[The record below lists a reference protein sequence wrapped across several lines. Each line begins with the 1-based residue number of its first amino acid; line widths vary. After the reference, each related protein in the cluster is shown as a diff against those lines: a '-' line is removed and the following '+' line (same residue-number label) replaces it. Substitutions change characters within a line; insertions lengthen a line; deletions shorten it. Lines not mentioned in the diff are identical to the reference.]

1 MHAWVTSNGRSNS
14 QPPTASASGFDALG
28 DTQKRHPYQTQS
40 QLPVPPVQDNPPPQS
55 RAPTTNANAGRIA
68 AASRIQPQ
76 SSRLGHYR
84 DGSLPIAQ
92 TRTTVDSNL
101 PGSRRPAPFWEG
113 STIEG
118 SLLSDTASN
127 VDANP
132 ALPLQYHRPAY
143 EPSHRRREIPRHRPF
158 RKASPGPESIAPFM
172 IGPNGM
178 IEEVEDPLTRR
189 TSTPDA
195 RSNQEGFKPAS
206 YVDSDP
212 YSDDSPTSPEKA
224 SPSNK
229 RLHPKQLALRTSR
242 GGSFSGRTTFPD
254 EDNLM
259 SSPQQQA
266 YQNLENGM
274 EGPHP
279 LHAGRSKV
287 KTEGNHRPT
296 VFAHADTPM
305 VNNPDSETES
315 VEQQATPKPAVKS
328 KPQVARQLF
337 SRNGKANVNP
347 HESAMPRQ
355 STETRHSSSKKRAF
369 ELDYDDSALAHMS
382 YADLRK
388 QPFDF
393 DPTQAEAQ
401 SVGAPPQGTLS
412 EKLDHFLGK
421 DQATQADFFTRMSV
435 DDWEDSG
442 DWFLERFG
450 KIVHKIKQAR
460 QSKRATVEGFESE
473 IAERE
478 EAVRN
483 KTHGIGRRLAE
494 LKSEG
499 EGLMRKEFD

>member
-14 QPPTASASGFDALG
+14 QPPTTSALG
-28 DTQKRHPYQTQS
+28 FNALDGTQKRHAYQTQS
-40 QLPVPPVQDNPPPQS
+40 QPPVPPVQDNPPPQS
-55 RAPTTNANAGRIA
+55 RATTINANAGRIA
-68 AASRIQPQ
+68 AASGIQPQ

-84 DGSLPIAQ
+84 DGSLPTAR
-92 TRTTVDSNL
+92 TRTTADSNL
-101 PGSRRPAPFWEG
+101 PESGRPAPFWEG

-132 ALPLQYHRPAY
+132 ALPVQYHPPAR
-143 EPSHRRREIPRHRPF
+143 EPIHRRREIPRRRPF
-158 RKASPGPESIAPFM
+158 RKASPAPESIAPFM

-189 TSTPDA
+189 ASTPDA
-195 RSNQEGFKPAS
+195 RSNQGGFKAAA
-206 YVDSDP
+206 YVDDDL
-212 YSDDSPTSPEKA
+212 YSDDSQTSPEKV

-229 RLHPKQLALRTSR
+229 RLHPKRLALRTSR
-242 GGSFSGRTTFPD
+242 GGSFSERTTFPD
-254 EDNLM
+254 GDNLM

-266 YQNLENGM
+266 YQNPENGM

-279 LHAGRSKV
+279 LHVGRSKV
-287 KTEGNHRPT
+287 KAEENHRST
-296 VFAHADTPM
+296 VFADADTPM

-315 VEQQATPKPAVKS
+315 VEQQPTPKPAVKS

-337 SRNGKANVNP
+337 SRNGKARVNL

-355 STETRHSSSKKRAF
+355 STETRHSSLKKRAF

-435 DDWEDSG
+435 TDWEDSG

-450 KIVHKIKQAR
+450 EIVHKIKEAR
-460 QSKRATVEGFESE
+460 RSKRATVESFENE
-473 IAERE
+473 IAGRE

-483 KTHGIGRRLAE
+483 KMHGIGRRLAE

>member
-14 QPPTASASGFDALG
+14 QPPATSASGFDALG
-28 DTQKRHPYQTQS
+28 GTEKRHAHQTQS
-40 QLPVPPVQDNPPPQS
+40 QPSVPPVQDNPPPQS
-55 RAPTTNANAGRIA
+55 RAPTINANAGRIA
-68 AASRIQPQ
+68 AASRTQPQ

-84 DGSLPIAQ
+84 DGSLPIAR
-92 TRTTVDSNL
+92 TRTTADSNL
-101 PGSRRPAPFWEG
+101 PESGRPAPFWEG

-132 ALPLQYHRPAY
+132 ALPLQYHPPAQ
-143 EPSHRRREIPRHRPF
+143 EPSHRRHEIPRRRPF
-158 RKASPGPESIAPFM
+158 RKASPAPESIAPFM
-172 IGPNGM
+172 IGPSGM

-195 RSNQEGFKPAS
+195 RSNQGGFKAAA
-206 YVDSDP
+206 YVDSDL
-212 YSDDSPTSPEKA
+212 YSDDSQTSPEKA

-229 RLHPKQLALRTSR
+229 RRHPKQLALRTSR
-242 GGSFSGRTTFPD
+242 GGSFSERTTFPD
-254 EDNLM
+254 DDNLM

-266 YQNLENGM
+266 HQNPENGV

-287 KTEGNHRPT
+287 KTGENHRST
-296 VFAHADTPM
+296 VFADADTPM

-315 VEQQATPKPAVKS
+315 VEQQPTPKPAVKS

-337 SRNGKANVNP
+337 SRNGKPRVNL

-401 SVGAPPQGTLS
+401 SVGAPAQGTLS

-435 DDWEDSG
+435 TDWEDSG

-450 KIVHKIKQAR
+450 EIVHKIKEAR
-460 QSKRATVEGFESE
+460 QSKRATVESFENE

-478 EAVRN
+478 EVVRN
-483 KTHGIGRRLAE
+483 KMHGIGRRLAE

>member
-14 QPPTASASGFDALG
+14 QPPTTLASDVDALSV
-28 DTQKRHPYQTQS
+28 TQKRHAYQTQS
-40 QLPVPPVQDNPPPQS
+40 LPSVLPVQDNPPPQS
-55 RAPTTNANAGRIA
+55 RAPTSNANPGRTA
-68 AASRIQPQ
+68 AVSRIQSQ

-84 DGSLPIAQ
+84 DGSLPIAR
-92 TRTTVDSNL
+92 TRTTADSNL
-101 PGSRRPAPFWEG
+101 PESGRPAPFWEG

-132 ALPLQYHRPAY
+132 ALPFQYHPPAH
-143 EPSHRRREIPRHRPF
+143 EPSHRHREIPRRRPF
-158 RKASPGPESIAPFM
+158 RKASPAPESSAPFM
-172 IGPNGM
+172 MGPNGM
-178 IEEVEDPLTRR
+178 IEEVDDPLTRR

-195 RSNQEGFKPAS
+195 RSNQGGFKGAAF
-206 YVDSDP
+206 VDSDL
-212 YSDDSPTSPEKA
+212 YSDDSQTSPEKA

-242 GGSFSGRTTFPD
+242 GGSFSKRTTFPD
-254 EDNLM
+254 NDNLM
-259 SSPQQQA
+259 PSPQQQA
-266 YQNLENGM
+266 YQNPENRV

-279 LHAGRSKV
+279 LHVGRSKV
-287 KTEGNHRPT
+287 KTEENHWST
-296 VFAHADTPM
+296 VVVDADTPV
-305 VNNPDSETES
+305 VNNLDSETET
-315 VEQQATPKPAVKS
+315 VEQQPTPKPAVKT

-337 SRNGKANVNP
+337 SRNGKARIGL

-355 STETRHSSSKKRAF
+355 STETRHPSSKKRAF

-401 SVGAPPQGTLS
+401 SVGAPPQGTLP
-412 EKLDHFLGK
+412 EKLDHFLAK
-421 DQATQADFFTRMSV
+421 DQVIQADFFTKMSV
-435 DDWEDSG
+435 NDWEESG

-450 KIVHKIKQAR
+450 EIVHKIKEAR
-460 QSKRATVEGFESE
+460 QSKRATVESFENE

-478 EAVRN
+478 DAVRN
-483 KTHGIGRRLAE
+483 KTHGISRRLAE

-499 EGLMRKEFD
+499 EDLMRKEFD